1 MTQGDRPVNFGNV
14 GAVAAGHPLAVEAG
28 LAALRQGGSAADA
41 AVAASFALMVTLP
54 QACSLGGDAMILARN
69 PNGVTAFNGSGSAP
83 LLWCPPV
90 AASGA
95 ATATVPGA
103 VHALFAMHEQFGRL
117 PWSMLLTAAITLAEQ
132 GFPASEELAA
142 ATVRNQELLSKSTW
156 PVSRLQAGD
165 VHRNDPL
172 AHTLRRL
179 AEGGAAEFYQG
190 STAHQL
196 VTALR
201 ARGSLMSAEDLS
213 SHVTPT
219 PEPVSV
225 QLGAA
230 RLTVQPPVS
239 QAILGVMALV
249 SMQDVPAHVPRES
262 LLVEAMGNAFQSRE
276 LVMTTP
282 VDQLLATA
290 VAPTGQRVT
299 RASSAT
305 GGNHTAAVTCVDAEQ
320 NVISLLVSIY
330 QEFGCFEYIH
340 ELGFFVNN
348 RLKGADLAPL
358 SEDRRPIHTL
368 SPMILETPE
377 VVIALATPG
386 ADAQVQVL
394 AQVIDDIL
402 AHGSD
407 IGAAIDSPRWRLQD
421 GDLLCEAGMAPER
434 ISSFEQVGHEV
445 HPLPFGH
452 MNFGA
457 VAIAGFADDH
467 PFSIADRRRSYSAD
481 AI

>member
-1 MTQGDRPVNFGNV
+1 M
-14 GAVAAGHPLAVEAG
+14 AAGHPLAVEAG

-69 PNGVTAFNGSGSAP
+69 RTGTSAFNGSGSAP
-83 LLWCPPV
+83 LRWSPPV

-103 VHALFAMHEQFGRL
+103 VHALFAMHEQLGRL
-117 PWSMLLTAAITLAEQ
+117 PWPTLLSAAITLAEE
-132 GFPASEELAA
+132 GFPASEELTAA
-142 ATVRNQELLSKSTW
+142 IVRNQDLLAATTW
-156 PVSRLQAGD
+156 PAQHVRPGEIL
-165 VHRNDPL
+165 RNDPL
-172 AHTLRRL
+172 AHTMRRL
-179 AEGGAAEFYQG
+179 ADGGSAEFYEG
-190 STAHQL
+190 HTARQL
-196 VTALR
+196 VAELQ
-201 ARGSLMSAEDLS
+201 ARGSLMSAEDLA
-213 SHVTPT
+213 SHRTPT
-219 PEPVSV
+219 PQPVSV

-239 QAILGVMALV
+239 QAILGALALV
-249 SMQDVPAHVPRES
+249 SMQNVPAQMPRES
-262 LLVEAMGNAFQSRE
+262 FLAEAMGNAFQSRE

-282 VDQLLATA
+282 PDQLLATA

-299 RASSAT
+299 RASGAT
-305 GGNHTAAVTCVDAEQ
+305 GGNHTAAITCVDAEQ

-330 QEFGCFEYIH
+330 QEFGCFEYIP

-377 VVIALATPG
+377 AVIALASPG

-402 AHGSD
+402 ACGSG
-407 IGAAIDSPRWRLQD
+407 IGAAIDSPRWRLHD
-421 GDLLCEAGMAPER
+421 GDLQCEQGMSTER
-434 ISSFEQVGHEV
+434 VTNLEKVGHSV
-445 HPLPFGH
+445 QTLPFGH

-457 VAIAGFADDH
+457 VAAAGFADNR
-467 PFSIADRRRSYSAD
+467 PFSIADRRRSYSED
-481 AI
+481 AT

>member
-1 MTQGDRPVNFGNV
+1 MQVDRPVCFGNV
-14 GAVAAGHPLAVEAG
+14 GAVAAGHPIAVAAG
-28 LAALRQGGSAADA
+28 LEALQQGGTAADA

-54 QACSLGGDAMILARN
+54 QACSLGGDAMILARTRK
-69 PNGVTAFNGSGSAP
+69 GISAFNGSGSAP
-83 LLWCPPV
+83 AQWRPPV
-90 AASGA
+90 SASGA

-103 VHALFAMHEQFGRL
+103 VHALFLMHEQLGRL
-117 PWSMLLTAAITLAEQ
+117 PWSALLAAAIATAEQ

-142 ATVRNQELLSKSTW
+142 ATVRNQDLLAESTW
-156 PVSRLQAGD
+156 PVSRLQVGD
-165 VHRNDPL
+165 ILRNDPL

-179 AEGGAAEFYQG
+179 ADGGAAEFYQG
-190 STAHQL
+190 KTAVQL
-196 VTALR
+196 VASLQ

-213 SHVTPT
+213 SYYTPT

-239 QAILGVMALV
+239 QAILGALALV
-249 SMQDVPAHVPRES
+249 SMQDAPAWIPRET
-262 LLVEAMGNAFQSRE
+262 LLVEAMGNAFRSRE
-276 LVMTTP
+276 LVMTASPDTI
-282 VDQLLATA
+282 LATA
-290 VAPTGQRVT
+290 VSPTGQRVT
-299 RASSAT
+299 RASGAT

-330 QEFGCFEYIH
+330 QEFGCFEYIP

-348 RLKGADLAPL
+348 RLTGASLAPL
-358 SEDRRPIHTL
+358 SKDRRPIHTL

-377 VVIALATPG
+377 AVIALASPG

-394 AQVIDDIL
+394 AQVIDDVL
-402 AHGSD
+402 ARGTG
-407 IGAAIDSPRWRLQD
+407 IGAAIDSPRWRLH
-421 GDLLCEAGMAPER
+421 GDALQCEQGMSEER
-434 ISSFEQVGHEV
+434 VADLEDVGHEV
-445 HPLPFGH
+445 HHLPFGH

-457 VAIAGFADDH
+457 VTAAGFANNR
-467 PFSIADRRRSYSAD
+467 PFSISDRRRSYAAD